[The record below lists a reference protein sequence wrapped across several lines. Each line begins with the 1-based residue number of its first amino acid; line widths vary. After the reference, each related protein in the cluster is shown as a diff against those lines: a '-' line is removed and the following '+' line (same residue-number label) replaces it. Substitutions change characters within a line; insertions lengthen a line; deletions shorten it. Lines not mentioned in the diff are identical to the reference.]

1 MHCILI
7 IFYMSE
13 MDIKKSTDLDFPHYA
28 PPAVHAKEIDLLGLV
43 AVLMA
48 AKKRI
53 VTITLVFALV
63 GLAVSFLLP
72 QKWTSKAV
80 ITPAEQSQWNP
91 LRQMMV
97 ALQVLDV
104 DVKITR
110 PEVFDLFI
118 KKFQS
123 QSLLEEYLK
132 SSPYVMS
139 QLKDAEVDPL
149 ELHRAIVNI
158 SDRMKAVNDAQ
169 GKDADKA
176 PFVSWTLS
184 FTAPTAGDA
193 QSVLE
198 GYIDSITAIVE
209 KETVQN
215 IRDQIALKKNVVEQQ
230 LELDRVRLTNI
241 HNTNLQRLNYS
252 LEVANAAGIKKPVY
266 SNGQAVKDDPDYSVS
281 LGADGIAQKL
291 QIEKNLKDVTELNAD
306 FQNREYHLAQL
317 KKLSFA
323 DVKLEPF
330 RYQLSPSMP
339 VKKDGPGKA
348 LIVVLAALLGGLFAC
363 GSVLLREAMLTRNP
377 LPEPVTE

>member
-1 MHCILI
+1 
-7 IFYMSE
+7 MSAI
-13 MDIKKSTDLDFPHYA
+13 DFKKNTDLDFPSYA
-28 PPAVHAKEIDLLGLV
+28 PPAVSSKEIDLLGL
-43 AVLMA
+43 LDILIT

-53 VTITLVFALV
+53 ATIICVFALAR
-63 GLAVSFLLP
+63 LAMALLLP

-80 ITPAEQSQWNP
+80 ITPAEQTQWNP
-91 LRQMMV
+91 LSQMMV

-104 DVKITR
+104 KVPVTR
-110 PEVFDLFI
+110 QEVFDLFI

-123 QSLLEEYLK
+123 QSLLEEYMN
-132 SSPYVMS
+132 SSPYVMA
-139 QLKDAEVDPL
+139 QLKNAEVDPL
-149 ELHRAIVNI
+149 ELHRAVVNI
-158 SDRMKAVNDAQ
+158 AERMKAVNDVQ

-184 FTAPTAGDA
+184 FTAPTAADA

-198 GYIDSITAIVE
+198 GYINYISAIVE

-215 IRDQIALKKNVVEQQ
+215 IRNQIALKTNEVEQQ
-230 LELDRVRLTNI
+230 LALDRVRLTNV

-252 LEVANAAGIKKPVY
+252 LEVANAAGIKRPVY
-266 SNGQAVKDDPDYSVS
+266 SNGQAIKDDPDYSVA
-281 LGADGIAQKL
+281 LGADGIAEKL
-291 QIEKNLKDVTELNAD
+291 RIEKNLRDVTELNAD
-306 FQNREYHLAQL
+306 FQNREYYLAQL

-339 VKKDGPGKA
+339 VKKDGPGKGM
-348 LIVVLAALLGGLFAC
+348 IVILAAILGALFAC
-363 GSVLLREAMLTRNP
+363 GSILLREAMLSRNP

>member
-1 MHCILI
+1 
-7 IFYMSE
+7 MSA
-13 MDIKKSTDLDFPHYA
+13 MDFKKNTDLDFPSYA
-28 PPAVHAKEIDLLGLV
+28 TPAISSKEIDLLGLLD
-43 AVLMA
+43 VLLA

-53 VTITLVFALV
+53 VTIVFIFALA
-63 GLAVSFLLP
+63 GLAIAFMLP

-80 ITPAEQSQWNP
+80 ITPAEQTQWNP

-104 DVKITR
+104 KAQVTR
-110 PEVFDLFI
+110 SEIFDLFI

-123 QSLLEEYLK
+123 QSLLKEYLT

-139 QLKDAEVDPL
+139 QLEEVEVDAL
-149 ELHRAIVNI
+149 ELHRAVVNI
-158 SDRMKAVNDAQ
+158 AERMKAVNDAQ
-169 GKDADKA
+169 AKDADKV
-176 PFVSWTLS
+176 PYVSWTLS
-184 FTAPTAGDA
+184 FTAPKASDA
-193 QSVLE
+193 QTVLE
-198 GYIDSITAIVE
+198 GYINYIAAVVE

-215 IRDQIALKKNVVEQQ
+215 IRNQIALRTNEVEQQ
-230 LELDRVRLTNI
+230 LRLDRVRLTNI

-266 SNGQAVKDDPDYSVS
+266 SSGQAVKDDPDYSVA

-306 FQNREYHLAQL
+306 FQNREYYLAQL
-317 KKLSFA
+317 KSLSFA

-330 RYQLSPSMP
+330 RYQLSPSLP

-348 LIVVLAALLGGLFAC
+348 LIVILAALLGGLFAC
-363 GSVLLREAMLTRNP
+363 GSVLLREAMLSRHP
-377 LPEPVTE
+377 LSEPLTQ

>member
-1 MHCILI
+1 
-7 IFYMSE
+7 MSA
-13 MDIKKSTDLDFPHYA
+13 MDFKKNTDLDFPSYA
-28 PPAVHAKEIDLLGLV
+28 PPAVSSKEIDLLGL
-43 AVLMA
+43 LDILIT

-53 VTITLVFALV
+53 ATIIFVFALA
-63 GLAVSFLLP
+63 GLAIALLLP

-80 ITPAEQSQWNP
+80 ITPAEQTQWNP

-104 DVKITR
+104 KVPVTR
-110 PEVFDLFI
+110 QEVFDLFI

-123 QSLLEEYLK
+123 QSLLEEYMT
-132 SSPYVMS
+132 SSPYVMA
-139 QLKDAEVDPL
+139 QLKNAQVDPL
-149 ELHRAIVNI
+149 ELHRAVVNI
-158 SDRMKAVNDAQ
+158 ADRMKAVNDVQ

-184 FTAPTAGDA
+184 FTAPTAADA

-198 GYIDSITAIVE
+198 GYINYISAIVE

-215 IRDQIALKKNVVEQQ
+215 IRNQIALKTKEVEQQ
-230 LELDRVRLTNI
+230 LALDRVRLTNV

-266 SNGQAVKDDPDYSVS
+266 SNGQGIKDDPDYSVA
-281 LGADGIAQKL
+281 LGADGIAEKL
-291 QIEKNLKDVTELNAD
+291 RIEKNLKDVTELNAD
-306 FQNREYHLAQL
+306 FQNREYYLAQL

-339 VKKDGPGKA
+339 VKKDGPGKGM
-348 LIVVLAALLGGLFAC
+348 IVILAAILGALFAC
-363 GSVLLREAMLTRNP
+363 GSVLLREAMLSRNP

>member
-1 MHCILI
+1 
-7 IFYMSE
+7 MSE
-13 MDIKKSTDLDFPHYA
+13 MDIKKSTDLDFPRYTS
-28 PPAVHAKEIDLLGLV
+28 PAIHAKEIDLFGLL
-43 AVLMA
+43 AVLLA

-53 VTITLVFALV
+53 VTITLAFALA
-63 GLAVSFLLP
+63 GLAISFLLP

-132 SSPYVMS
+132 SSSYVMS
-139 QLKDAEVDPL
+139 QLKDTEVDPL

-158 SDRMKAVNDAQ
+158 SDRMVAVNNAQ
-169 GKDADKA
+169 GKDADKI
-176 PFVSWTLS
+176 PYVSWTLS
-184 FTAPTAGDA
+184 FTAPTADDA
-193 QSVLE
+193 QAVLN
-198 GYIDSITAIVE
+198 GYIDYIAAIVE

-215 IRDQIALKKNVVEQQ
+215 IRNEIALKKNVVEQQ

-266 SNGQAVKDDPDYSVS
+266 SNGQAVKDDPDYSVA

-348 LIVVLAALLGGLFAC
+348 LMVVLAALLGGLFAC
-363 GSVLLREAMLTRNP
+363 GSVLLREAMLARTSP
-377 LPEPVTE
+377 PEPVAE

>member
-1 MHCILI
+1 
-7 IFYMSE
+7 MSE
-13 MDIKKSTDLDFPHYA
+13 MDIKKSTDLDFPRYTS
-28 PPAVHAKEIDLLGLV
+28 PVIHAKEIDLFGLL
-43 AVLMA
+43 AVLLA

-53 VTITLVFALV
+53 VTITLAFALA
-63 GLAVSFLLP
+63 GLAISFLLP

-80 ITPAEQSQWNP
+80 ITQAESSQWNP

-104 DVKITR
+104 DAKISR
-110 PEVFDLFI
+110 PEVFDMFI

-184 FTAPTAGDA
+184 FTAPTADDA
-193 QSVLE
+193 QAVLN
-198 GYIDSITAIVE
+198 GYIDYIAAIVE

-215 IRDQIALKKNVVEQQ
+215 IRNQIALKKNVVEQQ

-266 SNGQAVKDDPDYSVS
+266 SNGQAVKDDPDYSVA

-348 LIVVLAALLGGLFAC
+348 LIVVLAALLGSLFAC
-363 GSVLLREAMLTRNP
+363 GSVLLREAMLARTSP
-377 LPEPVTE
+377 PEPVAE

>member
-1 MHCILI
+1 
-7 IFYMSE
+7 MSE

-43 AVLMA
+43 AVLVA